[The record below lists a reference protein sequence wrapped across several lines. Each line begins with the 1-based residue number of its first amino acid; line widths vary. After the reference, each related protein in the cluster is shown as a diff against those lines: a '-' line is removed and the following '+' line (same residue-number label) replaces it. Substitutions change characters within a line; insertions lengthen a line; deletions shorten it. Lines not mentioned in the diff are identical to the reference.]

1 MAKSI
6 NVKAV
11 LSNLAAGEK
20 PFYRLVP
27 QGITTIT
34 KDQFVMLLADQ
45 LGLAPS
51 EAQYTVDRLWSL
63 IMKLLMENKRIE
75 LPYLSVSLA
84 ITGSVKSMTDQP
96 TKEKN
101 PVVVR
106 IVVKGEAAEKIGEVK
121 VINVT
126 VTVEASLQ
134 EVMQVGA
141 SAVSRIENTNDLTI
155 NGKGLTI
162 NAAADDEGVW
172 LEKAG
177 TLVKKAEL
185 KSSNDNEA
193 RANFGALAGIEN
205 GVYDLCVATRA
216 GKTAADAPAR
226 VLRRKVTVACGQ

>member
-11 LSNLAAGEK
+11 LSNLAPGSQ

-51 EAQYTVDRLWSL
+51 EAQYTVDRVWSL
-63 IMKLLMENKRIE
+63 IMKLLMENKRVE
-75 LPYLSVSLA
+75 LPYLSASLA

-106 IVVKGEAAEKIGEVK
+106 LLVKGDAADKINEVK
-121 VINVT
+121 VVNVT
-126 VTVEASLQ
+126 VSVEVSLQ
-134 EVMQVGA
+134 EVMQIGA
-141 SAVSRIENTNDLTI
+141 SAVSRIENENDITL

-162 NAAADDEGVW
+162 NAAAEDEGIW
-172 LEKAG
+172 LEKSG
-177 TLVKKAEL
+177 TLVKKAEM
-185 KSSNDNEA
+185 KSSSDNEA
-193 RANFGALAGIEN
+193 RANFGSLGGIEN
-205 GVYDLCVATRA
+205 GVYDLCVSTRA
-216 GKTAADAPAR
+216 GKTAAEAPAR
-226 VLRRKVTVACGQ
+226 VLRRKVTVAK